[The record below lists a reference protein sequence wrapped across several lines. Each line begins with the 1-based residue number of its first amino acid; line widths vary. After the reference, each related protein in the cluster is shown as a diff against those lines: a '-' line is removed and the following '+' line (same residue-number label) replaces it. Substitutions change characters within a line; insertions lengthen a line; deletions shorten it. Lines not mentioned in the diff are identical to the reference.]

1 MYLSSIRL
9 LCPPSPLPPTQGPSP
24 RPSALEP
31 SATCIVAYV
40 AQRPPHH
47 ARHVRPCSVPARP
60 LGKQQESFSSRPPA
74 LALRPPPSPSAL
86 AVAGISSSSRAK
98 WEGRS
103 GRGPAPN
110 KYAPFLLRAG
120 EREAATGGGWRR
132 GPRRRALG
140 RRNAAPAWRGP
151 QRLAEPEALPC
162 WRFSRWRSAAG
173 GGWGGRLPSP
183 ASHSRRRTLL
193 RHRQR

>member
-1 MYLSSIRL
+1 MRSRHRL
-9 LCPPSPLPPTQGPSP
+9 LPRWCPSPSEIVFRLPVYTTCTCIYRRFVCCAPRPRYHQPKDQALGPPPSSPPPLAS
-24 RPSALEP
+24 LH
-31 SATCIVAYV
+31 V

-151 QRLAEPEALPC
+151 QRLAEPLSLCPVQ
-162 WRFSRWRSAAG
+162 S
-173 GGWGGRLPSP
+173 L
-183 ASHSRRRTLL
+183 
-193 RHRQR
+193 